1 MTRADRVFSTPPTN
15 ASAVP
20 SRRRFLARTA
30 MATAAIVMAPAVA
43 PATPM
48 QADPIFEA
56 IAACRDARKV
66 TDQAF
71 AKVRDLRREAKRLF
85 GAGEEQRGLRQ
96 AYIES
101 FIGDEDEY
109 TDGPCDA
116 VWATNEAFAQTVPTT
131 LAGLFAMLAYAGEI
145 EDCEPD

>member
-1 MTRADRVFSTPPTN
+1 
-15 ASAVP
+15 
-20 SRRRFLARTA
+20 
-30 MATAAIVMAPAVA
+30 
-43 PATPM
+43 
-48 QADPIFEA
+48 
-56 IAACRDARKV
+56 
-66 TDQAF
+66 
-71 AKVRDLRREAKRLF
+71 VRDLRREAKRRF

-145 EDCEPD
+145 EDCEPDILQPSRPRPIRCQAAASVSDNS